1 MQVKEE
7 SQEHNILNIQ
17 FNQCHTSFL
26 MGTDT
31 GFTMY
36 SSNPLQ
42 EVYRRNLGGGI
53 RIAVQLYETNF
64 VGLVGGGENPAYPVN
79 KFMLWNDHTKEIVA
93 ETREKDTIVGL
104 KINHDVVAVL
114 TRRRIMIYD
123 LENMKLIHSTKTAN
137 NPNGICAL
145 SSSKGNVFLCPGM
158 ETGTVNI
165 IDYHTKTERTVK
177 CHDGNLRT
185 ITLNTT
191 FDDERAESSGDTVF
205 ATTSDKGT
213 LIRVFDIATQSK
225 IKELRRGYDDCE
237 IYSVEF
243 SPDSKCLAATSSKGN
258 VHIFSLSKDYS
269 NVSSRASFL
278 GTVSSYLGSKWSP
291 FSIAFAVSKES
302 KQNEKEFQ
310 RPKRHIAC
318 LTTLGNDVYDL
329 LILGVDGSYAQHK
342 LAFKTTKE
350 TLISRGKICDVKPA
364 LTYAEAVANVA
375 KK

>member
-1 MQVKEE
+1 
-7 SQEHNILNIQ
+7 
-17 FNQCHTSFL
+17 
-26 MGTDT
+26 
-31 GFTMY
+31 MY